1 MEKETDR
8 YKSDLVATSKMVVL
22 DYLFGEGED
31 MQSYQIVRFAEGE
44 AWNVLSEGLLL
55 ASLKKNEEGWS
66 RVIGENLEIETVKH
80 IGAFI
85 DAQHFNLLPAKIKH
99 HWQEYVAEVIMQN
112 DCLYLVIALQGVNF
126 ERFQKLF
133 TSFIGELVEDPW
145 AVEFKVYN
153 GEFTNEFIVRVF

>member
-1 MEKETDR
+1 MEKDTDG
-8 YKSDLVATSKMVVL
+8 YKSDLLATSKMVVL
-22 DYLFGEGED
+22 DYLFGEGEE
-31 MQSYQIVRFAEGE
+31 MQAYQLVRFAEGE

-55 ASLKKNEEGWS
+55 ASLKKNEAGWWQ
-66 RVIGENLEIETVKH
+66 VIGENLSIDMVKD

-85 DAQHFNLLPAKIKH
+85 DAQHFNLLPAKIRH

-112 DCLYLVIALQGVNF
+112 DSLYLVIALQGINF
-126 ERFQKLF
+126 ERFKKMF

-153 GEFTNEFIVRVF
+153 GDFTNEFIVRVF